1 MFKEKENKWTRPRS
15 FWETNGPD
23 LMVLLTAVFFLIMTI
38 GGIAFVILQPR
49 VRGLHELFSDP
60 APAASAP
67 APDRALH
74 LAPGESE
81 MKLYPTTPAK
91 PPEKKK

>member
-15 FWETNGPD
+15 FWETKGPD
-23 LMVLLTAVFFLIMTI
+23 LMVLLTASFFLLMTI

-60 APAASAP
+60 PPAASV
-67 APDRALH
+67 PDQTLH
-74 LAPGESE
+74 LAPGETE
-81 MKLYPTTPAK
+81 MKLFTAPPAK

>member
-1 MFKEKENKWTRPRS
+1 MFKEEENKWTRPRG

-23 LMVLLTAVFFLIMTI
+23 VMVLLTATFFLVMTV

-60 APAASAP
+60 PPAASAP
-67 APDRALH
+67 DQKLH
-74 LAPGESE
+74 LAPGEAE
-81 MKLYPTTPAK
+81 MNLVATPAK
-91 PPEKKK
+91 PAEKKK

>member
-1 MFKEKENKWTRPRS
+1 MFKEEENKWTRPRG

-23 LMVLLTAVFFLIMTI
+23 VMVLLTATFFLVMTV

-60 APAASAP
+60 PP
-67 APDRALH
+67 APPIDQKLH
-74 LAPGESE
+74 MAPGETE
-81 MKLYPTTPAK
+81 MKLYPVAPAK
-91 PPEKKK
+91 PAENKK